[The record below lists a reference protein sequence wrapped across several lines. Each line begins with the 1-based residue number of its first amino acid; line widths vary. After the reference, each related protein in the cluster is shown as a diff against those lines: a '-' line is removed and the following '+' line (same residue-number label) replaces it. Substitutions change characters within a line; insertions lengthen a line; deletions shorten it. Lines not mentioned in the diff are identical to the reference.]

1 MGTLLESAYL
11 MNNSSLNMSSYQ
23 QQQPNLAL
31 SNSIQLPALT
41 AFIPSL
47 SQNSPFRVSVHS
59 WEKPRPTRMMESLM
73 QPDDAVL
80 YEVRVFIDGV
90 CVSWV
95 FLLSLIF
102 FFFLA
107 ASLSRGAK
115 RDC

>member
-1 MGTLLESAYL
+1 
-11 MNNSSLNMSSYQ
+11 
-23 QQQPNLAL
+23 
-31 SNSIQLPALT
+31 
-41 AFIPSL
+41 
-47 SQNSPFRVSVHS
+47 
-59 WEKPRPTRMMESLM
+59 M